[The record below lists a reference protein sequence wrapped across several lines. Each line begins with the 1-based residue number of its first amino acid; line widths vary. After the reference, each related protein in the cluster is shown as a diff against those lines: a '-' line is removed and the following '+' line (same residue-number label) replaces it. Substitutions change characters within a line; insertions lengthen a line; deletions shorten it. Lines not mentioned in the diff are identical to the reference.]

1 MPARAPALRFWVW
14 LSHEEPLSV
23 VGSGEVS
30 CLVKNTAGT
39 GLTIRSSRARFAA
52 SALAGY
58 DLTIA
63 NAAQRPGLAQAL
75 CPITNM
81 RRKVIQHFANMLPQ
95 RFLDLPE
102 GFDLAILA
110 EQKSGIVDFDFLNG
124 TALIAGIPQPQLRTS
139 ASYREW
145 LLREADAHGVP
156 LEALQH
162 ASMNV
167 AFEVSE
173 IEVRES
179 YGHVFRS
186 ATFKFECSS
195 HLRTDEKS
203 YVSSS
208 SGTKA
213 WGYGH
218 YWEQL
223 FGTGSG
229 A

>member
-1 MPARAPALRFWVW
+1 
-14 LSHEEPLSV
+14 
-23 VGSGEVS
+23 
-30 CLVKNTAGT
+30 
-39 GLTIRSSRARFAA
+39 
-52 SALAGY
+52 
-58 DLTIA
+58 
-63 NAAQRPGLAQAL
+63 
-75 CPITNM
+75 M

-110 EQKSGIVDFDFLNG
+110 EHQSGIVDFDFLNG
-124 TALIAGIPQPQLRTS
+124 TASIAGIPQPQLRTS
-139 ASYREW
+139 AVFRDW
-145 LLREADAHGVP
+145 LLREADVHGVS
-156 LEALQH
+156 LEALHQ

-167 AFEVSE
+167 IFEITG

-186 ATFKFECSS
+186 ATFNFECSS
-195 HLRTDEKS
+195 HLRTDERS

-208 SGTKA
+208 SATKA